1 MNPEVRKKIFAAR
14 TKVYAEYENLPYFA
28 FQRAMTGVRSR
39 WARLLESL
47 QKSEPHSP
55 INLEA
60 TLYRVPRYLELGKQP
75 RPELWCPL
83 TMQPPM
89 FLWPLYDID
98 VDKFDKLQED
108 HRREVWERTK
118 GFYYTFKS
126 SRKGR
131 TEVGEFISLTKKCN
145 A

>member
-1 MNPEVRKKIFAAR
+1 
-14 TKVYAEYENLPYFA
+14 
-28 FQRAMTGVRSR
+28 MTSARSR
-39 WARLLESL
+39 WARLPKSL
-47 QKSEPHSP
+47 KKLEPHSP

-60 TLYRVPRYLELGKQP
+60 ALHRVPKYLEVGKQT

-89 FLWPLYDID
+89 LLWPLYDIN
-98 VDKFDKLQED
+98 VDRLEKLHKD
-108 HRREVWERTK
+108 HKREVWERTR

-126 SRKGR
+126 NKKGR
-131 TEVGEFISLTKKCN
+131 TKIGEFGSLTRKCN